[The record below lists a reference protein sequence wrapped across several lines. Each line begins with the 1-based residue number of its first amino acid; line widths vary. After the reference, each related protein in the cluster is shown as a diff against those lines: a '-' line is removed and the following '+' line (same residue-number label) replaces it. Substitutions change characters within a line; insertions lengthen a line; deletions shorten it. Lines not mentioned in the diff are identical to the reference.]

1 VKWYPPPVAPDESL
15 RDLHAKF
22 RDEQQRRLARDIVVL
37 RLADDRDQDECR
49 YLMRFAWQL
58 LMSYREVTEPELE
71 QHLTEAKLQ
80 AIKELIQAIRR
91 SPEDIDLWIT
101 TALGTW
107 PVVQDRGYQACPTE
121 S

>member
-1 VKWYPPPVAPDESL
+1 MAPDQSL

-22 RDEQQRRLARDIVVL
+22 RDEQQRRQARDIVVL

-58 LMSYREVTEPELE
+58 LMTYREVTVPELE
-71 QHLTEAKLQ
+71 QHLTESKLQ
-80 AIKELIQAIRR
+80 AVKELIQAIRR

-101 TALGTW
+101 TAINTW
-107 PVVQDRGYQACPTE
+107 PVVQDRSYQANRTD

>member
-1 VKWYPPPVAPDESL
+1 MAPDESL

-22 RDEQQRRLARDIVVL
+22 RDEQQRRKVRDIVEL

-58 LMSYREVTEPELE
+58 LMSYREVTVPELE

-80 AIKELIQAIRR
+80 AIKELIQAVRR
-91 SPEDIDLWIT
+91 SPEDIDLWSTI
-101 TALGTW
+101 AINTW
-107 PVVQDRGYQACPTE
+107 PVVQDRGYQAYWAE